1 MSYGLPIINT
11 NLNNG
16 VNYLAPPNI
25 AITCKIKSANEIFE
39 AIKDL
44 TNNKLF
50 YKQKSDSAF
59 LNLKRFNIDE
69 MRSKFKK
76 IIQEI

>member
-1 MSYGLPIINT
+1 MK
-11 NLNNG
+11 NG
-16 VNYLAPPNI
+16 VNYLAPPNV
-25 AITCKIKSANEIFE
+25 AITCKIKSVNQIIK

-50 YKQKSDSAF
+50 YKQKSDAVLS
-59 LNLKRFNIDE
+59 NLKRFNIDE
-69 MRSKFKK
+69 MRAKFKK